1 MKFSERLRITPKKA
15 IQLKS
20 MDDDLRNG
28 LWNIFYSHCLEDIRS
43 YGEAKR
49 SPQFPVFRT
58 IWSEHFIMHT
68 DNIPYQGSRC
78 IEKIKYRYFNCD
90 WNKIYDFFEFLF
102 GLPIPNLET
111 LIRNCNAVLEKEKAG
126 YRVVV
131 RQITP
136 ITDEQEMAEIEKAIA
151 ESGKLNQSA
160 VKDHLENALNKL
172 ADRQEPDYRNSIKE
186 SISAVESLVRVI
198 ISDPK
203 KSLGDAL
210 NLIDQKIKIHPAL
223 KEGFKKIFGY
233 TSDADGIRH
242 AMTEDSKCELEDAQ
256 YMLISCSAFINYLI
270 VKANKAGIKL

>member
-1 MKFSERLRITPKKA
+1 MKFSERMGITPKKA
-15 IQLKS
+15 IQLGS
-20 MDDDLRNG
+20 MDVDLQNG
-28 LWNIFYSHCLEDIRS
+28 LWNVVYEYFLHNFDIYDSAEECMLYREFYILWRDLLKLPADEIPHHGTDCLK
-43 YGEAKR
+43 YLKR
-49 SPQFPVFRT
+49 
-58 IWSEHFIMHT
+58 
-68 DNIPYQGSRC
+68 
-78 IEKIKYRYFNCD
+78 RYFD
-90 WNKIYDFFEFLF
+90 YHWYEIYDFLEFLYD
-102 GLPIPNLET
+102 LSIPEMENF
-111 LIRNCNAVLEKEKAG
+111 ISDCNAVLEKEKAG
-126 YRVVV
+126 YRVVI

-223 KEGFKKIFGY
+223 KGGFKKIFGY